1 MGCSMGCY
9 FVMVKQ
15 DMRCLVG
22 CFFCIYKESMENSVG
37 YFFAV
42 FPEVEGGYRMLF
54 SVTRE
59 GRVWGVGYGARV
71 SDRTQ
76 HIQR

>member
-1 MGCSMGCY
+1 MFHGVLFCY
-9 FVMVKQ
+9 GQAGYEVFSG
-15 DMRCLVG
+15 L
-22 CFFCIYKESMENSVG
+22 FFCIYKESMEYSVG

-54 SVTRE
+54 SVTRG